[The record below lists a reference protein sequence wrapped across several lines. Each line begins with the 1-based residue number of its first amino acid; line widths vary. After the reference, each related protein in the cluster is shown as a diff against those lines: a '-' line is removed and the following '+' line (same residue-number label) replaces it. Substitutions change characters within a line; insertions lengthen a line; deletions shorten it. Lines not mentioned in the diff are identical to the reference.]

1 MNLKDSKAKVEFPP
15 ASTVEPSE
23 KTQES
28 PFGRYD
34 PSRTPEQRQKSRD
47 DFHAWANSLPVRKQ
61 KTDSQTKPPAESP
74 SVYPPSKPTKA
85 ADLPSD
91 SIAGLPDSDAEPS
104 KSDSAKS
111 ARHHCLT
118 LLIEQSEQLS
128 EQRGRE

>member
-15 ASTVEPSE
+15 ASTTEHLGK
-23 KTQES
+23 KTFVPKPAE
-28 PFGRYD
+28 YD
-34 PSRTPEQRQKSRD
+34 PEGSKKARD

-74 SVYPPSKPTKA
+74 PVYPPSKPTKA

-91 SIAGLPDSDAEPS
+91 SIAGLPDSNAEPS

-128 EQRGRE
+128 GQRGRE